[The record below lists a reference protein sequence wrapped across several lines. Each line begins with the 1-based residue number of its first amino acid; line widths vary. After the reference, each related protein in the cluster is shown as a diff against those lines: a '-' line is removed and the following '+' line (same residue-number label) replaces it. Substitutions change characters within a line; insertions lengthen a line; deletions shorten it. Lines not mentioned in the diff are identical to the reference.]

1 MAKARG
7 KKPTT
12 KNTQRGTR
20 GVNDAQRLAAIR
32 WLAMRIEQVSIEILV
47 TDRDK
52 FDQVENALREQ
63 IRLLQRM
70 GRPLQEIEGAEC
82 PEGYVLCRGGLC
94 APMCDDFDTIAAA
107 KSARRGKATGR
118 R

>member
-12 KNTQRGTR
+12 HNPQRGPR

-32 WLAMRIEQVSIEILV
+32 WLAMRIEQVSIEVLV
-47 TDRDK
+47 TDRNK
-52 FDQVENALREQ
+52 FHEVEGALREQ
-63 IRLLQRM
+63 VRLLQRM
-70 GRPLQEIEGAEC
+70 SRPLQGIEGDDC

-94 APMCDDFDTIAAA
+94 APMCDDFNAIAAA
-107 KSARRGKATGR
+107 KSVRKGASRR
-118 R
+118 